1 MENIKITIKII
12 CLAALGMGLIN
23 GLVKDK
29 KQAKTI
35 NFVTGLIFLIL
46 VLSPII
52 NGKFDFDF
60 SKLDN
65 IKITTSEAEINLNS
79 KILSE
84 TEKRLEEML
93 KNELTERGIAVKRLK
108 VKCVSDE
115 NGSITISEIICEL
128 LDSEKIEF
136 VKGILSERTGNS
148 ECLTV
153 Y

>member
-12 CLAALGMGLIN
+12 CLAALGIGLIN
-23 GLVKDK
+23 GLIKDK

-93 KNELTERGIAVKRLK
+93 KSELTEREISVKRLK
-108 VKCVSDE
+108 VKCVADE
-115 NGSITISEIICEL
+115 NGSVTISEIICEL
-128 LDSEKIEF
+128 TDSEKIEF
-136 VKGILSERTGNS
+136 VKGILIERIGNS